1 MPCVRAVLDT
11 NILVSA
17 LITKGTSPERL
28 YQAWLRGRIEL
39 VTSKAQIAELSG
51 VLARP
56 RLRKFVDIGHAAT
69 LVENID
75 TFALIIDS
83 PPDVDLS
90 PDPKDNPIL
99 ALAIAGHAD
108 IIVSGDKRHM
118 LALGEAEGIP
128 IVTAREALLRLG
140 KRV

>member
-1 MPCVRAVLDT
+1 MRLVLDT

-28 YQAWLRGRIEL
+28 YQAWMRGRIEL
-39 VTSKAQIAELSG
+39 VTSKAQIAELSE
-51 VLARP
+51 VLVRP
-56 RLRKFVDIGHAAT
+56 RIRKFVDISHAAT

-75 TFALIIDS
+75 TFAFIMDS

-108 IIVSGDKRHM
+108 LIVSGDKRHM
-118 LALGEAEGIP
+118 HACVGRG
-128 IVTAREALLRLG
+128 
-140 KRV
+140 